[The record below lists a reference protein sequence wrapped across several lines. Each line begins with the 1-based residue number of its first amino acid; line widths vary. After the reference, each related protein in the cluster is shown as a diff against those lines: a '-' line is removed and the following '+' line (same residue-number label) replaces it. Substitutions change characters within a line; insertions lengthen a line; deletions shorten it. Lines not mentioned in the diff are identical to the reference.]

1 VTGSREGDV
10 LRLRVRPGR
19 GQSSVTL
26 RLDAPIT
33 AVTAEV
39 AGEEPVARTVTGTRT
54 GTWPGEVRF
63 RDLPATG
70 VVLTVRVP
78 DGPLR
83 VTAIEETRGL
93 DVPGFRPRPPD
104 VQAGLREDG
113 DVVAVTSTRAF

>member
-1 VTGSREGDV
+1 V
-10 LRLRVRPGR
+10 LRLRVLPRR
-19 GQSSVTL
+19 GPSSVTL
-26 RLDAPIT
+26 RLDVPIT
-33 AVTAEV
+33 AATAEV
-39 AGEEPVARTVTGTRT
+39 VGEEPVAGTITGTRT

-63 RDLPATG
+63 RDLPREG

-83 VTAIEETRGL
+83 VTAIEETHGL

-113 DVVAVTSTRAF
+113 DLVAVTRTRSF